1 MTEHRT
7 QIFFRTQTSNYRAQI
22 FIVCALCSVLCILL
36 FACATAQREEDMKIA
51 ETHYKLGI
59 SYMDK
64 DQINE
69 AFVEFQK
76 AIQLNPEHKESLN
89 YLGYIS
95 TRFKKYDDAVNFYK
109 RAISISPDYSD
120 ALNNLGMT
128 YVDLG
133 EWDEAIKYFK
143 MALEN
148 PLYATPEKPYLGMGY
163 AYYKKG
169 DYISA
174 TDAVNKAALRYPQG
188 LPQSNYYLNYI
199 LGLIYVKQDKTAMA
213 IYEFEKAEEIAPDSI
228 DVHWELANAYMSI
241 GDNKKAIKHFK
252 AVSEIDADKEKSR
265 EALEYIKRLKE

>member
-1 MTEHRT
+1 MRN
-7 QIFFRTQTSNYRAQI
+7 FKFL
-22 FIVCALCSVLCILL
+22 IVCIVCSIFCVLLT
-36 FACATAQREEDMKIA
+36 ACATAQREEDMKIA

-64 DQINE
+64 YQINE

-76 AIQLNPEHKESLN
+76 AIQLNPKHKESLN

-95 TRFKKYDDAVNFYK
+95 TRFKKYDNAIDFYK

-120 ALNNLGMT
+120 ALNNLGMA
-128 YVDLG
+128 YIDLE

-148 PLYATPEKPYLGMGY
+148 PLYATPEKPYLSMGY

-169 DYISA
+169 DYDSA
-174 TDAVNKAALRYPQG
+174 ADAVNKAALRYPQG

-199 LGLIYVKQDKTAMA
+199 LGLIYVKLGKADAA
-213 IYEFEKAEEIAPDSI
+213 IYEFKKAEESAPGNI

-241 GDNKKAIKHFK
+241 GDNENAIRHFK
-252 AVSEIDADKEKSR
+252 AVSENDADKEKSR